1 MRTGCRVVEEK
12 GRTGLNWAED
22 DIGRAELYINN
33 SSFHPVN
40 VLVTT

>member
-1 MRTGCRVVEEK
+1 MRTGCGTVDEK

-22 DIGRAELYINN
+22 DIGRAELYVYS

-40 VLVTT
+40 VLATT